1 VTVFS
6 APAIGDTWRVSPTSY
21 RDSSLAESSPTGVDA
36 AVSGAFGLAI
46 LASVV
51 STTCARMDTDW
62 KWLVVIPIWVV
73 AILLAVLWFARNT
86 QLAAVQRVGWPTLA
100 VAVGTLSILLAA
112 DQSIPAFWQYL
123 PSPWLLTAGAILIL
137 AASPGTRLHSRE
149 LAACI
154 GALALGVTACDVGL
168 VLVINGHTGLG
179 IALIIIA
186 IAVIRAGYALLG
198 AQVGSVSSAFV
209 VAGIAVLA
217 CGLIAIADDRVAL
230 GIACIICGVLV
241 LIGALALLLPSDGV
255 SSR

>member
-1 VTVFS
+1 MLQCRARS
-6 APAIGDTWRVSPTSY
+6 ASRSWHRWCQQPAPAWIPTGSGW
-21 RDSSLAESSPTGVDA
+21 SSSP
-36 AVSGAFGLAI
+36 SGWWRFC
-46 LASVV
+46 S
-51 STTCARMDTDW
+51 
-62 KWLVVIPIWVV
+62 
-73 AILLAVLWFARNT
+73 
-86 QLAAVQRVGWPTLA
+86 
-100 VAVGTLSILLAA
+100 
-112 DQSIPAFWQYL
+112 QYL